1 MPFSIHR
8 NGRLFLGSTEN
19 MSYAFEIREDG
30 SAVNLHWGGRIQ
42 RAEDLPP
49 VDKISFFSRSH
60 YFQRVRQKRLEYS
73 AYRAGDHSVPCL
85 KLLSPDTAVELLY
98 ESSRLENP
106 DHLIVTM
113 RDRKSGIRTDLHYL
127 LHPEFD
133 LLSRYAEII
142 NEGNDEL
149 CFESLLSA
157 IWVLPRGNAPR
168 LTTLHGIKTKQG
180 KIWDAIGK
188 HTVCR
193 VDPNNPMLRSCGI
206 QCHGLPL

>member
-127 LHPEFD
+127 LHPSVRA
-133 LLSRYAEII
+133 LQCMHWHSRY
-142 NEGNDEL
+142 
-149 CFESLLSA
+149 LS
-157 IWVLPRGNAPR
+157 
-168 LTTLHGIKTKQG
+168 Q
-180 KIWDAIGK
+180 
-188 HTVCR
+188 
-193 VDPNNPMLRSCGI
+193 
-206 QCHGLPL
+206 